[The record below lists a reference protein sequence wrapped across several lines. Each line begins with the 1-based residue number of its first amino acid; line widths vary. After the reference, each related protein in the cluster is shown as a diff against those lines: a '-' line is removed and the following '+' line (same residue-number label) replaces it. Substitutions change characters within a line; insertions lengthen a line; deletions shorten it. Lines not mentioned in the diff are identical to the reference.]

1 MIKETI
7 TYVDYNGV
15 EKTEDKYFNLSK
27 AELLKMQ
34 YSTEGGMIERLKNV
48 VDNMNGKDMLE
59 IFDELLVNSYGVV
72 SENGGFVKN
81 DKLREEFK
89 SSEAYSELFVK
100 LMSDVDEATRFINGV
115 IPESLRAAVAEQ
127 IAEGTVVT
135 PIK

>member
-127 IAEGTVVT
+127 IAEGTVAT